1 MTKEQRKQCEKI
13 INLYRKID
21 ILDHKE
27 NNIGFGAA
35 RRPVISVKVYPYICS
50 IENSDIYKFKAMAI
64 SLSKIFNKEFFP
76 SCIKRYEEITG
87 QFWEFLFEAVRRHK
101 EYKSYI
107 SDIPEGFLDI
117 NSYEDK
123 DGFLIKGIGWAIANY
138 FDIKEKEE
146 IMKRRDTAWKYVRKP
161 FREIR
166 RDIKNRLIRKN
177 KLIKINNAI
186 ENTDCEGD

>member
-13 INLYRKID
+13 INLYRKIY

-27 NNIGFGAA
+27 NNIGLIS
-35 RRPVISVKVYPYICS
+35 RNVVSVKVYPYICS
-50 IENSDIYKFKAMAI
+50 IGDSDIYKFKAMAI

-76 SCIKRYEEITG
+76 SCIKHYEEISG
-87 QFWEFLFEAVRRHK
+87 KFWEFLGEAVRRHK

-107 SDIPEGFLDI
+107 PDIPEGFLDI

-123 DGFLIKGIGWAIANY
+123 NGFLIKGIGWAMANY
-138 FDIKEKEE
+138 FDKKKEE
-146 IMKRRDTAWKYVRKP
+146 EIFKYLRKP
-161 FREIR
+161 YIEKI
-166 RDIKNRLIRKN
+166 
-177 KLIKINNAI
+177 INNAI

>member
-1 MTKEQRKQCEKI
+1 MTKKQRKKCEKI
-13 INLYRKID
+13 INLYRKIY

-27 NNIGFGAA
+27 NNIGFGVAF
-35 RRPVISVKVYPYICS
+35 RPSISVKVYPYICS
-50 IENSDIYKFKAMAI
+50 IGDSDIYTFKAMAI
-64 SLSKIFNKEFFP
+64 SLSKIFNKKFFP
-76 SCIKRYEEITG
+76 SCIKHYEEISG
-87 QFWEFLFEAVRRHK
+87 NFLEFLCEAVRRHK

-117 NSYEDK
+117 NSYDDK

-146 IMKRRDTAWKYVRKP
+146 IIKRRDTVSKYVRKP